1 MGRERSTLSI
11 QMQALERSDA
21 PMVRQPASFLP
32 GCPGGNPGST
42 SLGRRGM
49 SPPAA
54 SWSCFPQVKRVRG
67 RAVPPGQFASGSL
80 ANRTSGWQ
88 VQAIPRGRRQS
99 GSCHTCTSWMVPGR
113 TMCGCRQASSATLGA
128 WRPYRG
134 CERGHWSGTGFGV
147 ASVSWFVLLSDRQPF
162 GQNRPRERDFP
173 GRAVPRLQA
182 RLPRW
187 QCGLEGRSSLSG
199 SWRRAFFHGEPDLRT
214 QDRRV
219 AE

>member
-1 MGRERSTLSI
+1 
-11 QMQALERSDA
+11 
-21 PMVRQPASFLP
+21 MVRQPASFLP
-32 GCPGGNPGST
+32 GCPGGNPGSS

-99 GSCHTCTSWMVPGR
+99 GSCHTCTSWMVPGW
-113 TMCGCRQASSATLGA
+113 TMCGFRRASSATLGA

-173 GRAVPRLQA
+173 GAQFRACRRGSRAGSVASRVDQA
-182 RLPRW
+182 
-187 QCGLEGRSSLSG
+187 C
-199 SWRRAFFHGEPDLRT
+199 PDLGGGHSSTESLICAPRT
-214 QDRRV
+214 V
-219 AE
+219 A